1 MPDRN
6 GRMVARTNAAA
17 RKRSCFACMLNSVH
31 EVVPNADGRDLTT
44 DNVVLEVPRKHNV
57 VQTLTA
63 KADV

>member
-1 MPDRN
+1 
-6 GRMVARTNAAA
+6 
-17 RKRSCFACMLNSVH
+17 MLNSVH